1 MNKITELWRG
11 LHQEPKEEE
20 WKLSRVFR
28 WVVSYLQKGE
38 TATMDDGWV
47 DWWEDKALRAE
58 QLETANADLL
68 EALENLSGA
77 VHAVGYDTTSIVHP
91 SLLNANEAIRKHKG
105 EDDISDLVAGL
116 EHAADLCDAIQER
129 KAKENER

>member
-77 VHAVGYDTTSIVHP
+77 VHAVGYDTVSIIHP
-91 SLLNANEAIRKHKG
+91 ALLNANEAIRKHKG
-105 EDDISDLVAGL
+105 E
-116 EHAADLCDAIQER
+116 
-129 KAKENER
+129 